1 MKNKSMLKT
10 ALFTIAIMLLAISAA
25 VAQKPSNMEAVKIQT
40 NLDCDAC
47 KKKIED
53 YMAFERGVT
62 AISADVPSKVVTI
75 EYRKNRTDEEKLL
88 GALKKLGYEA
98 EVIEESEPERE

>member
-1 MKNKSMLKT
+1 MKTLKI
-10 ALFTIAIMLLAISAA
+10 TILLAAVTLLAA
-25 VAQKPSNMEAVKIQT
+25 STSLAQKPSNKEEVKVQT

-62 AISADVPSKVVTI
+62 AIKADVPSKVVTI
-75 EYRKNRTDEEKLL
+75 EYRSNRTDEDKLVA
-88 GALKKLGYEA
+88 ALKKLGYKA
-98 EVIEESEPERE
+98 EVIEESEPKKE

>member
-1 MKNKSMLKT
+1 MKTLKIT
-10 ALFTIAIMLLAISAA
+10 MLLAA
-25 VAQKPSNMEAVKIQT
+25 VTLLASSTSLAQKPSNKEEVKVQT

-62 AISADVPSKVVTI
+62 AIKADVPSKVVTI
-75 EYRKNRTDEEKLL
+75 EYRSNRTDEDKLVA
-88 GALKKLGYEA
+88 ALKKLGYEA
-98 EVIEESEPERE
+98 EVIEESEPEKE